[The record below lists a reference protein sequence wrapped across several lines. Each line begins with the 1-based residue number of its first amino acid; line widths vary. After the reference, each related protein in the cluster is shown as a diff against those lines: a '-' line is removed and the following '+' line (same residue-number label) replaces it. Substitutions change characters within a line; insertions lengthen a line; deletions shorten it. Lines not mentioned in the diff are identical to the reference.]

1 MLFRS
6 RQFLAGTGAIALFDV
21 PWAPIYL
28 LVITLIHPVLG
39 AFGLV
44 AAIVLFALAW
54 LNELMT
60 HKAIVEANKEAV
72 AANMFANNNLRNAEV
87 IEAMGMLPNIRE
99 RWAKGQAR
107 VLGLQ
112 VLASDRGGN
121 VGALTRFVRISFQSL
136 ILGIG
141 AWLAINDDIT
151 PGGMIAASILM
162 GRALAPVEML
172 IAAWRQWITAS
183 AAHARLMELLHK
195 FPVRPPALTLPAP
208 QGNVS
213 VENISVVPPRAENP
227 VLRGLAFRASAGD
240 IIGVIGP
247 SAAGKSTL
255 AKALVG
261 AWPVANGCVRLDNA
275 NIADWDKEMLGPH
288 LGYLPQNAELI
299 EGTVAENISRF
310 EEPEGEK
317 VIAAAQMAGV
327 HEMILRLPLGYNTPV
342 GADGGALSGGQRQRI
357 GLARALYGEP
367 KLVVLDEP
375 DSSLD
380 DIGIT
385 ALLQALATLKERGS
399 TVFFVSHGQRLIAIA
414 DKLLALRDGALLAY
428 GPRDQVIDHL
438 KKPPQGA
445 VASPGGAR

>member
-1 MLFRS
+1 M
-6 RQFLAGTGAIALFDV
+6 
-21 PWAPIYL
+21 
-28 LVITLIHPVLG
+28 
-39 AFGLV
+39 
-44 AAIVLFALAW
+44 
-54 LNELMT
+54 
-60 HKAIVEANKEAV
+60 
-72 AANMFANNNLRNAEV
+72 
-87 IEAMGMLPNIRE
+87 
-99 RWAKGQAR
+99 
-107 VLGLQ
+107 
-112 VLASDRGGN
+112 
-121 VGALTRFVRISFQSL
+121 
-136 ILGIG
+136 
-141 AWLAINDDIT
+141 
-151 PGGMIAASILM
+151 
-162 GRALAPVEML
+162 
-172 IAAWRQWITAS
+172 
-183 AAHARLMELLHK
+183 
-195 FPVRPPALTLPAP
+195 
-208 QGNVS
+208 
-213 VENISVVPPRAENP
+213 
-227 VLRGLAFRASAGD
+227 
-240 IIGVIGP
+240 
-247 SAAGKSTL
+247 
-255 AKALVG
+255 
-261 AWPVANGCVRLDNA
+261 
-275 NIADWDKEMLGPH
+275 
-288 LGYLPQNAELI
+288 I

-385 ALLQALATLKERGS
+385 ALLQALETLKERGS